1 LAEVL
6 KTKNN
11 MADKPTSASTD
22 DKKFED
28 MTLIEKVRAAAQ
40 KVKEEKEKRKRDAAK
55 PFNPDIGDASTDD
68 PKPRFPKPI
77 STSSGG
83 DEATETI
90 KPDSAVQMKRRSDGS
105 MAKLKDQSFMKRM
118 KMMNEASP
126 TKLIEG
132 EHDSVFDILKNK
144 PIGTTKKQR
153 DKIKNIS
160 KTIYDKIKT
169 TGILDRSIFNR
180 PGIISDELEEKIR
193 KSKKIPSTPPYA
205 PPKIGGGTIGG
216 GIGTT
221 SGKSQLERVFHL
233 TPLGALYRGG
243 KAVATKYG
251 KTLSDLFGK

>member
-1 LAEVL
+1 
-6 KTKNN
+6 

-28 MTLIEKVRAAAQ
+28 MTLSEKVRAAAQ
-40 KVKEEKEKRKRDAAK
+40 KVKEEQEKRRKDAFR
-55 PFNPDIGDASTDD
+55 PFNPDIGEASTDD
-68 PKPRFPKPI
+68 PDYGKPLGSKTD
-77 STSSGG
+77 TSG
-83 DEATETI
+83 DGATETI
-90 KPDSAVQMKRRSDGS
+90 KPDSGTQKPIKMKRRNDGS

-153 DKIKNIS
+153 DKIKNIT

-169 TGILDRSIFNR
+169 TGVLGGGYGPGGFSPN
-180 PGIISDELEEKIR
+180 PGIISDELADKIR
-193 KSKKIPSTPPYA
+193 KSKKIPSTPPFA
-205 PPKIGGGTIGG
+205 PPKIGGGT
-216 GIGTT
+216 TT
-221 SGKSQLERVFHL
+221 GGKSQLERVFEIS
-233 TPLGALYRGG
+233 PLGTLYRGG
-243 KAVATKYG
+243 KAVVTKYG

>member
-1 LAEVL
+1 
-6 KTKNN
+6 

-153 DKIKNIS
+153 DKIKNIT
-160 KTIYDKIKT
+160 KTIYDKIKNIST
-169 TGILDRSIFNR
+169 SSKFPN
-180 PGIISDELEEKIR
+180 PGTISDDLSDKIR

-205 PPKIGGGTIGG
+205 PEKRSGTGIFDSPNPLDAGINLGKTITTKIGNKI
-216 GIGTT
+216 
-221 SGKSQLERVFHL
+221 
-233 TPLGALYRGG
+233 
-243 KAVATKYG
+243 
-251 KTLSDLFGK
+251 SDLFGR